1 MVTKE
6 PDKTKNRQ
14 TREDPH
20 PHGPKM
26 TLCPEMS
33 SVIISLASSVRVKKG
48 IPGPPARD
56 SLSASI
62 PAG

>member
-14 TREDPH
+14 TREEPH
-20 PHGPKM
+20 PYGPKM

-33 SVIISLASSVRVKKG
+33 SVIISLASSVSG
-48 IPGPPARD
+48 
-56 SLSASI
+56 
-62 PAG
+62 